1 MVDPSAFLDDF
12 LTHLNADSLGLRLN
26 QSPVV
31 TGQILHG
38 IASHRWLKGPLRVPW
53 AVTLVKGPT
62 ASVELML
69 TNTCPAKWSQ
79 VHTSSRLR
87 KLALMQTG
95 RCRIHRS
102 RTEPDP

>member
-38 IASHRWLKGPLRVPW
+38 IASHRLLKRP
-53 AVTLVKGPT
+53 AQVTVGGHFGKGRG
-62 ASVELML
+62 
-69 TNTCPAKWSQ
+69 Q
-79 VHTSSRLR
+79 R
-87 KLALMQTG
+87 
-95 RCRIHRS
+95 
-102 RTEPDP
+102 RTYVN